1 MNKEILKV
9 VDLLDENK
17 INWSWFN
24 SYLVINLDYIN
35 NIIKIKD
42 KLRNIKGV
50 LVTKENDFIKIREVL
65 K

>member
-9 VDLLDENK
+9 VNLLDENK

-42 KLRNIKGV
+42 KLRSIKGV
-50 LVTKENDFIKIREVL
+50 LVTKENDFIKISEVL